1 MRRMLTSL
9 LLVVLFSAT
18 LISPTAQAAPLP
30 DTAPVVHALL
40 FWSNGCP
47 HCETVLLETLPP
59 LQETYRD
66 QLDIQ
71 LIELVTLEDVNE
83 FYAIFAAFGLSKE
96 QTNVPL
102 LLINDTPLVGAQQI
116 AQELPGLISEY
127 LTSGGIELPMLPTG
141 HEALLGRGVPFTS
154 FDPSSLIQA
163 ETSTAFSGYW
173 LGWGVMLLLVLAL
186 LVVSVAM
193 GRAFQGK
200 PLQPFKGWLDL
211 AIPLLSVAGLGV
223 ALYLTYV
230 EATSARAICGPVGD
244 CNAVQSSPYA
254 KLFGFL
260 PVGLLGAFGYIAM
273 LAAWGWQRWRSDRL
287 ARLAGPSLFA
297 MALFGTVFSIY
308 LTYLELFV
316 IHAVCIWCLTSA
328 VLMALLVLLTLP
340 AATQWLA
347 ASDEEPT

>member
-1 MRRMLTSL
+1 MRRILRGMLLALFL
-9 LLVVLFSAT
+9 LTF
-18 LISPTAQAAPLP
+18 ISSTTAQAAGLLLP
-30 DTAPVVHALL
+30 APAVRAYL

-59 LQETYRD
+59 LQEAYRD

-83 FYAIFAAFGLSKE
+83 FYAMFTTFGLSKE

-102 LLINDTPLVGAQQI
+102 LLINDTPLVGAEQI
-116 AQELPGLISEY
+116 AQELPGLISQY
-127 LTSGGIELPMLPTG
+127 LTSGGIPLPALPAV
-141 HEALLGRGVPFTS
+141 HAALLGRAVPFTS
-154 FDPSSLIQA
+154 FDPSTLIQA
-163 ETSTAFSGYW
+163 EEQTAFSGYW

-186 LVVSVAM
+186 LVVGVAM

-200 PLQPFKGWLDL
+200 PLQHFKGWLDL
-211 AIPLLSVAGLGV
+211 AIPLLSVIGLVV

-260 PVGLLGAFGYIAM
+260 PVGLLGAIGYIAM

-287 ARLAGPSLFA
+287 ARLAGALLFA

-347 ASDEEPT
+347 ASDEELA